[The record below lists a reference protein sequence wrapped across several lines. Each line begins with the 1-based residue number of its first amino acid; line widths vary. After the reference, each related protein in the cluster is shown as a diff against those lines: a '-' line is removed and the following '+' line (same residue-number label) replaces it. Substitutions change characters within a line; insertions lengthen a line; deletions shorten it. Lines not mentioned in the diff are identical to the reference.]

1 MKRLMIWSIALMAS
15 LLLSSQMQ
23 AQQTREQARRGHH
36 LARTGCAGCHG
47 VERGARRSPVAA
59 APLFTHIAN
68 TRGMTA
74 TQISAA
80 MQTAAHRRM
89 PSFRL
94 NRDQLIDITFYILSL
109 KQTAQ

>member
-1 MKRLMIWSIALMAS
+1 MKRVMIWSIALMAS

-23 AQQTREQARRGHH
+23 AQQIREQARGHH

-47 VERGARRSPVAA
+47 VEKGSRRSPVAA
-59 APLFTHIAN
+59 APLFAHIAN
-68 TRGMTA
+68 TPRMTA

-89 PSFRL
+89 PNFRL
-94 NRDQLIDITFYILSL
+94 NSDQLIDIAFYILSL